1 MAQDGTSRQSAR
13 EDVRRAVL
21 ITEAHTSVEE
31 QHRARVRKYLFIMS
45 FRIPALVLAA
55 LAYAAWQNPWIAMAI
70 VGASIPLPWMAV
82 LIANDRP
89 PRSDDE
95 PSRYGWRGQNTTAI
109 ESSSHPVV
117 TVDAD
122 VDETPTGEGATR
134 AAVTAKRPGPV
145 GT

>member
-1 MAQDGTSRQSAR
+1 MAQDGTSRQAAR

-95 PSRYGWRGQNTTAI
+95 PSRYGWRAQNTTAI
-109 ESSSHPVV
+109 ESSAHPVV

-122 VDETPTGEGATR
+122 VDDTPTAEAATR

>member
-55 LAYAAWQNPWIAMAI
+55 LSYSAWQNAWIAMAI

-89 PRSDDE
+89 PRTHDE
-95 PSRYGWRGQNTTAI
+95 PSRYGWRAQNTTAL
-109 ESSSHPVV
+109 ESSDHPVV
-117 TVDAD
+117 TVD
-122 VDETPTGEGATR
+122 VDPDESGSDDGSVRP
-134 AAVTAKRPGPV
+134 AVAAKRPGTV

>member
-55 LAYAAWQNPWIAMAI
+55 L
-70 VGASIPLPWMAV
+70 
-82 LIANDRP
+82 
-89 PRSDDE
+89 
-95 PSRYGWRGQNTTAI
+95 
-109 ESSSHPVV
+109 
-117 TVDAD
+117 
-122 VDETPTGEGATR
+122 
-134 AAVTAKRPGPV
+134 
-145 GT
+145 

>member
-1 MAQDGTSRQSAR
+1 MAQDGTSRQAAR

-45 FRIPALVLAA
+45 FRIPALVFAA

-89 PRSDDE
+89 PRTDDE
-95 PSRYGWRGQNTTAI
+95 PSRYGWRAQNTTAL

-117 TVDAD
+117 TVDAEF
-122 VDETPTGEGATR
+122 DEKPRDDASSR
-134 AAVTAKRPGPV
+134 PAVTAKRPGTV

>member
-21 ITEAHTSVEE
+21 ITEAHTSVED

-55 LAYAAWQNPWIAMAI
+55 LSYAAWQNPWIAMAI

-95 PSRYGWRGQNTTAI
+95 PSRYGWRAQNTTAI

-122 VDETPTGEGATR
+122 VDETATSEGAAR

>member
-95 PSRYGWRGQNTTAI
+95 PSRYGWRAQNTTAI
-109 ESSSHPVV
+109 ESSAHPVV